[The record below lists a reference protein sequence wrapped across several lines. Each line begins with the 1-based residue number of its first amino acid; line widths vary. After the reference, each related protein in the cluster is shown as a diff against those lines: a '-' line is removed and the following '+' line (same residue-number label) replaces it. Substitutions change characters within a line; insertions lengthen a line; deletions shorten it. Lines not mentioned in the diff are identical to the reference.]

1 MLELKNHLKGYKGL
15 LLIALSCFIIAS
27 CASKNASEA
36 KHSGVGATPKALPLS
51 KSGNP
56 ASYVV
61 FGKTYH
67 LLPTTKGYK
76 EKGIASWYGDKF
88 HGKRTS
94 SGDTYDMHAYTAAHK
109 TLPIPSF
116 VTVKN
121 LENNKSITVMV
132 NDRGPFVKG
141 RIIDLSYAAA
151 KVLGVDQKGTAPVI
165 VEALSPHQYLDPSKK
180 PAADKKDPPAK
191 RAQSGNTTNTANK
204 DAVNKVVVVSTPE
217 AQNDKAIEASL
228 KEPFSDLETW
238 ADLAQNQS
246 PTPTNTTTYGN
257 TTYGNNS
264 PVSFPAPSNSAS
276 SSTLNQPNNVVV
288 IEQQFFDSP
297 PTSENTAID
306 RVLPSSSLPQYHI
319 QLGSFSSES
328 NARNFQQNMTN
339 QLPYPVKLQYHGG
352 LYKVYV
358 GQYSHASEAENIA
371 ATLPVKSTISY
382 F

>member
-1 MLELKNHLKGYKGL
+1 MFESRNHLKGYKGL
-15 LLIALSCFIIAS
+15 LLIGLSCLILAS
-27 CASKNASEA
+27 CASKTVGA
-36 KHSGVGATPKALPLS
+36 KHSGIGATPKALPLS

-116 VTVKN
+116 VTVTN
-121 LENNKSITVMV
+121 LENNKTITVMV

-165 VEALSPHQYLDPSKK
+165 VEALAPHQYLDPSKK
-180 PAADKKDPPAK
+180 PAADKKDPP
-191 RAQSGNTTNTANK
+191 RQRYQPPRSDRDRSTNTTAPNITQSPENI
-204 DAVNKVVVVSTPE
+204 AVVISPE

-228 KEPFSDLETW
+228 KAPFSDLETW
-238 ADLAQNQS
+238 ADKAQMQAPYPAN
-246 PTPTNTTTYGN
+246 TPA
-257 TTYGNNS
+257 NS
-264 PVSFPAPSNSAS
+264 RSHQMPG
-276 SSTLNQPNNVVV
+276 NVVV
-288 IEQQFFDSP
+288 LEQQFFDSA
-297 PTSENTAID
+297 PTNQIPASGSND
-306 RVLPSSSLPQYHI
+306 LPVTSVPQYHI

-328 NARNFQQNMTN
+328 NARNFQQSVSLKL
-339 QLPYPVKLQYHGG
+339 QRPVELQYHNG
-352 LYKVYV
+352 LYKVYI
-358 GQYSHASEAENIA
+358 GQYRDANEAENFA

>member
-1 MLELKNHLKGYKGL
+1 MLELKNHLKGYRGL
-15 LLIALSCFIIAS
+15 LLIGLSCLIIAS
-27 CASKNASEA
+27 CASKNSSEA
-36 KHSGVGATPKALPLS
+36 KHSGIGATPKALPLS

-116 VTVKN
+116 VTVTN
-121 LENNKSITVMV
+121 LENHKTITVMV

-191 RAQSGNTTNTANK
+191 RSQSGNSTHST
-204 DAVNKVVVVSTPE
+204 VNQVVVVATPK

-238 ADLAQNQS
+238 ADLTQNQS
-246 PTPTNTTTYGN
+246 STTTNTAA
-257 TTYGNNS
+257 YGNNN
-264 PVSFPAPSNSAS
+264 PVSFPAPSNNAS
-276 SSTLNQPNNVVV
+276 NTTLNQSNNVVV

-297 PTSENTAID
+297 PASQNMSNESVSPAIAT
-306 RVLPSSSLPQYHI
+306 PQYHI

-328 NARNFQQNMTN
+328 NARNFQQNMRN

-358 GQYSHASEAENIA
+358 GQYNQASDAENIA

>member
-1 MLELKNHLKGYKGL
+1 MLELKSHLKRYRGL

-27 CASKNASEA
+27 CASKTMHEA
-36 KHSGVGATPKALPLS
+36 KHSGIGATPKALPLS

-56 ASYVV
+56 SSYVV

-180 PAADKKDPPAK
+180 PAVDKKDPPTK
-191 RAQSGNTTNTANK
+191 RTQSSGSNSNT
-204 DAVNKVVVVSTPE
+204 VNQVVVVTTPE

-238 ADLAQNQS
+238 ADISQNQAS
-246 PTPTNTTTYGN
+246 SINTTSHDPHG
-257 TTYGNNS
+257 S
-264 PVSFPAPSNSAS
+264 ISFPSTPNSVSNAPLNRPN
-276 SSTLNQPNNVVV
+276 LNQPNNVVV
-288 IEQQFFDSP
+288 IEQQFFDSSP
-297 PTSENTAID
+297 SGQDYSNNNMSPTTT
-306 RVLPSSSLPQYHI
+306 LPTTTPQYHI

-328 NARNFQQNMTN
+328 NARNFQQKMTN
-339 QLPYPVKLQYHGG
+339 QLPYPVKLQYHDG

-358 GQYSHASEAENIA
+358 GQYRHASEAENIA